1 MTKYYVATAYESACF
16 MPVIM
21 QAFDSKDNANEYAKL
36 VSATHKKVILLQLVE
51 DNSRVTVEEQN
62 KTKGHGT
69 TWFGRLID
77 KIFY

>member
-1 MTKYYVATAYESACF
+1 

-51 DNSRVTVEEQN
+51 DNSRVTVEEH
-62 KTKGHGT
+62 KKV
-69 TWFGRLID
+69 
-77 KIFY
+77 